1 MFQVTYFSAVYP
13 DFGLIMLFWS
23 TQKLDWLCS
32 NVKLSQYSGAKALHS
47 SYSPMFVGHIWIKK
61 YSLVFMKS
69 ASSTIP
75 TYFFFYKEYVY
86 FDYLFL
92 WTSYQNLFAGSE
104 SWKIFWAI
112 WLKRKCLMC
121 VLLGQELVVCR
132 LFLLIRSNFG
142 KKLCMQMYFQ
152 SLKVR
157 FQMRIKIPE

>member
-1 MFQVTYFSAVYP
+1 M
-13 DFGLIMLFWS
+13 
-23 TQKLDWLCS
+23 DWLCS

-75 TYFFFYKEYVY
+75 TYFLFFFFFYKEYVY
-86 FDYLFL
+86 FDYLIL

-112 WLKRKCLMC
+112 WLKRKCSMC

>member
-1 MFQVTYFSAVYP
+1 M
-13 DFGLIMLFWS
+13 
-23 TQKLDWLCS
+23 DWLCS

-47 SYSPMFVGHIWIKK
+47 SYSPMFVGHILS
-61 YSLVFMKS
+61 YSWSLPLPPSQPIFFFS
-69 ASSTIP
+69 
-75 TYFFFYKEYVY
+75 FFYKEYVY
-86 FDYLFL
+86 FDYLIL

-112 WLKRKCLMC
+112 WLKRKCSMC

>member
-1 MFQVTYFSAVYP
+1 M
-13 DFGLIMLFWS
+13 
-23 TQKLDWLCS
+23 DWLCS

-47 SYSPMFVGHIWIKK
+47 SYSPMFVGHILS
-61 YSLVFMKS
+61 YSWSLPLPPSQPIF
-69 ASSTIP
+69 
-75 TYFFFYKEYVY
+75 FFFYKEYVY
-86 FDYLFL
+86 FDYLIL

-132 LFLLIRSNFG
+132 LFLLIRSDFG

>member
-1 MFQVTYFSAVYP
+1 M
-13 DFGLIMLFWS
+13 
-23 TQKLDWLCS
+23 DWLCS

-47 SYSPMFVGHIWIKK
+47 SYSPMFVGHILS
-61 YSLVFMKS
+61 YSWSLPLPPSQPIFF
-69 ASSTIP
+69 
-75 TYFFFYKEYVY
+75 FFFYKEYVY
-86 FDYLFL
+86 FDYLIL